1 MDGSGFC
8 VFPPGLGPQCPAI
21 GWVLPLPLDMVF
33 RRFDAVKD
41 GVMGMAMG
49 EPCFVRCQWVIHLV
63 TVHGGS
69 TVVLRRLLV
78 VIGGYC
84 MVFSTA

>member
-1 MDGSGFC
+1 MHGSGFC
-8 VFPPGLGPQCPAI
+8 VVPPDLGPQCPAI

-33 RRFDAVKD
+33 RRFNAVKN

-49 EPCFVRCQWVIHLV
+49 EPCFVRRQWIVHLV

-69 TVVLRRLLV
+69 AVVLRRLLV
-78 VIGGYC
+78 VIGGYG
-84 MVFSTA
+84 MVFCTA